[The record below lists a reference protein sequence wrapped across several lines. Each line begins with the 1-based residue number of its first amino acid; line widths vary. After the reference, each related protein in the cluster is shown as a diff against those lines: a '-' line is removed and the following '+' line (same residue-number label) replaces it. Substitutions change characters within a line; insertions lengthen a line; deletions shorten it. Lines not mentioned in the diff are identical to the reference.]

1 MKKTK
6 FFLLLCLVFPQYVFA
21 VFPVIDATAVAKL
34 AGEIEQ
40 LSQIYTQL
48 GELTTHTQLLNQE
61 LAQLTNSNW
70 STAQTEITDLGNVI
84 NKTNTIAYN
93 ASDIDGDFRKVFPGY
108 QSGTTTTY
116 SDQYKT
122 IITNTQNTLNS
133 VLQSV
138 GASASDFS
146 SENGRLVQL
155 QGAFNDANGQTKAIQ
170 AAAQIASEQVSQ
182 LQLLRQTVIAQTNA
196 QNTYYAAEIQKEAS
210 AKQAFDNFVE
220 TSQTGASDKLD
231 QNPIDDPF
239 DK

>member
-6 FFLLLCLVFPQYVFA
+6 FFLLLCLVLPQYAFA
-21 VFPVIDATAVAKL
+21 MYPVIDAAAVAKL
-34 AGEIEQ
+34 ASEIQQ

-48 GELTTHTQLLNQE
+48 GELTTHTKLLNQE

-70 STAQTEITDLGNVI
+70 DTAQEKINELGGVVNQTD
-84 NKTNTIAYN
+84 TIAYS
-93 ASDIDGDFRKVFPGY
+93 ASDIDSTFRKAFPGY

-122 IITNTQNTLNS
+122 IIKNTQNTLNS
-133 VLQSV
+133 ILQAA
-138 GASASDFS
+138 GASASNFS
-146 SENGRLVQL
+146 AENSHLEDL
-155 QGAFNDANGQTKAIQ
+155 QNAVSGADGQTKAIQ
-170 AAAQIASEQVSQ
+170 AASQIASEQVSQ

-210 AKQAFDNFVE
+210 AKQSFDNFVE